1 MKYRIVSIFL
11 AAAAIAA
18 CGTST
23 TFKNEFVEPQ
33 YSGGPVDNI
42 LVLGI
47 AGIVAGT
54 SEERTVELGFVN
66 ALQSKGVDATASYTV
81 IPTDHGATKEEMMA
95 AITKAGYGGV
105 LLIKLVGIDTRT
117 KYTPGYSTYGGMGY
131 GGFYGSYYGGYGMV
145 NTPGHYSQY
154 EYVTLETSFYETKD
168 YKLLWGGTSESFAPS
183 STDSL
188 VKSLAGKV
196 TSSLKS
202 NGLI

>member
-1 MKYRIVSIFL
+1 MKYRIVSLVF

-23 TFKNEFVEPQ
+23 KYTNEFVERS
-33 YSGGPVDNI
+33 YTGGPIDNI
-42 LVLGI
+42 LVVG
-47 AGIVAGT
+47 VVDQV
-54 SEERTVELGFVN
+54 SQERTLEMGFVD
-66 ALQSKGVDATASYTV
+66 AFTAKGVDSTASYTV
-81 IPTDHGATKEEMMA
+81 IPTDTSATREEMME

-105 LLIKLVGIDTRT
+105 VLIKLVGVDQRT
-117 KYTPGYSTYGGMGY
+117 KYTPGYSHYGGMGY

-145 NTPGHYSQY
+145 HTPGHYSTY
-154 EYVTLETSFYETKD
+154 DYVTLEISFYDTQE

-183 STDSL
+183 SAESL

-196 TSSLKS
+196 TTTLRS